1 VKNKY
6 ICIVCESI
14 KYYKNIF
21 LCKLYIILSP
31 DIMSPEDFSINK
43 EIKNL
48 QNLDLEV
55 EGDYKLFKI
64 IFNLMKSI

>member
-6 ICIVCESI
+6 ICIDRESI

-21 LCKLYIILSP
+21 LCKLYIIL

-55 EGDYKLFKI
+55 EGDYRLFKI